1 MPIERSDRWS
11 RWVSMVSS
19 GKIAAWLPWYYYCCL
34 RPCCC
39 LLRFLGL
46 PISIAA
52 LALSPLR
59 ELDGYDRDGGR
70 TEMYKV
76 IGLNVNNGII
86 GLLSRRTFLKGLFNV
101 AKYIIEA
108 SLVSDQNRLG
118 KFNPFSVSA
127 APPHA
132 HKQVHRMTNLV
143 PPQAGHL

>member
-1 MPIERSDRWS
+1 
-11 RWVSMVSS
+11 
-19 GKIAAWLPWYYYCCL
+19 
-34 RPCCC
+34 
-39 LLRFLGL
+39 
-46 PISIAA
+46 
-52 LALSPLR
+52 
-59 ELDGYDRDGGR
+59 
-70 TEMYKV
+70 MYKV
-76 IGLNVNNGII
+76 IGLNVNNGIGGYFI
-86 GLLSRRTFLKGLFNV
+86 TRRTFLKGLFNV